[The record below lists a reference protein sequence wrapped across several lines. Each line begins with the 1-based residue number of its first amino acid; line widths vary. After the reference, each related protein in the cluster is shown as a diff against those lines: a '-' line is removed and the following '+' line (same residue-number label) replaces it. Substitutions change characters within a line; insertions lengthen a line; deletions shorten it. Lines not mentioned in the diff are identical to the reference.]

1 MNCFRAENWS
11 QSYNFKTN
19 VLLEAMIAAS
29 FPPILDPNLIFDKY
43 ALAHEQESQTSCLAN
58 AVLVVKM
65 IEERFA
71 KYAHNH

>member
-1 MNCFRAENWS
+1 
-11 QSYNFKTN
+11 
-19 VLLEAMIAAS
+19 MIAAS

>member
-1 MNCFRAENWS
+1 
-11 QSYNFKTN
+11 
-19 VLLEAMIAAS
+19 MIAAS

-71 KYAHNH
+71 KYAHNHWNIQFPSAMNIYKPSK